1 MKKILILLVVLFLT
15 LQNAFAENLKFIQVT
30 DVHLTQENKQYLKD
44 FVNDINKQYSDLD
57 FVVFTGDNIDRAN
70 IEDLAT
76 FLDTIKELKFKK
88 YVLLGNHDVFKS
100 QHLDKKLYMK
110 LVKQKLGSYHS
121 NKPNYVFKDK
131 DVVFI
136 AMDGVK
142 EVMPGANGYYREDEL
157 TWLDNQLTKY
167 KNNKVVIFQHF
178 PLIDSS
184 VKSHKL
190 YRKEDY
196 LDVLKRHDNVI
207 AIVSG
212 HYHQNI
218 EEMQNGIY
226 NIVTSKFDNNKNY
239 KIIEIDSEIPMVY
252 TQLVSKSED

>member
-1 MKKILILLVVLFLT
+1 MKKILTLLAGFVLT
-15 LQNAFAENLKFIQVT
+15 LQCVYAENLKFVQVT
-30 DVHLTQENKQYLKD
+30 DVHLTQDNKQYLKD
-44 FVNDINKQYSDLD
+44 FVNDINNQYTDLD
-57 FVVFTGDNIDRAN
+57 FVIFTGDNIDRAN
-70 IEDLAT
+70 IEDLNT
-76 FLDTIKELKFKK
+76 FLDIIKGLKFKK
-88 YVLLGNHDVFKS
+88 YIILGNHDVFKS
-100 QHLDKKLYMK
+100 QHLYKKLYMK
-110 LVKQKLGSYHS
+110 LAKQKLGSYHN

-136 AMDGVK
+136 TMDGVK

-178 PLIDSS
+178 PLIDSNI
-184 VKSHKL
+184 KSHKL

-196 LDVLKRHDNVI
+196 LEVLKKHDNVI

-239 KIIEIDSEIPMVY
+239 KIIEIDSEVPMVY
-252 TQLVSKSED
+252 TQLITKNEY